1 MKMIHDI
8 IQAIHEGQNFLITA
22 HVRLDG
28 DALGSELAVYLMLK
42 ELGKKAVVYNKDRTP
57 ERYQFLPATHNISHT
72 LTNIEQYDTC
82 IVLDC
87 SDLSRVGDEAEN
99 IRKIKTLI
107 NIDHHVSN
115 NGFCALKML
124 DAKAS
129 STGELVFRLMQD
141 MRFKMSRDICT
152 NLYAA
157 IITDTGS
164 FRYSSTT
171 KETFMAAGVLVGEGA
186 SPQRIAENI
195 YESDSPARLKL
206 MARALS
212 TLSLDLESKVGSMV
226 VTQKDLLET
235 GAAWEHTEGFVDIP
249 RTVKGI
255 EVSVLYTQRGE
266 KNFKLSLRSKAK
278 VDVEKVAKRFGGG
291 GHIHASSC
299 WMDGDIETI
308 KSQIIQAVR
317 EL

>member
-1 MKMIHDI
+1 MINEI
-8 IQAIHEGQNFLITA
+8 IKAINEGHNFLVTA

-42 ELGKKAVVYNKDRTP
+42 GLGKEAVVYNKDRTP
-57 ERYQFLPATHNISHT
+57 ERYQFLPAAHNIVHNISD
-72 LTNIEQYDTC
+72 IEHYDTC
-82 IVLDC
+82 FILDC
-87 SDLSRVGDEAEN
+87 SDLTRVGDEAEK
-99 IRKIKTLI
+99 IRKIKKLI

-115 NGFCALKML
+115 NGFCSLKML

-129 STGELVFRLMQD
+129 STGELVFRLMQG
-141 MRFKMSRDICT
+141 MRFKMTKDICT

-171 KETFMAAGVLVGEGA
+171 KETFLAAGILVGEGA
-186 SPQRIAENI
+186 NPQRIAENI

-206 MARALS
+206 LAKALS
-212 TLSLDLESKVGSMV
+212 TLSLDMESRVGSMV
-226 VTQKDLLET
+226 VTHKDLLEI

-255 EVSVLYTQRGE
+255 EVSVLYTQRE
-266 KNFKLSLRSKAK
+266 ENHFKLSLRSKAK
-278 VDVEKVAKRFGGG
+278 VNVEKVAKKFGGG
-291 GHIHASSC
+291 GHIHAASC
-299 WMDGDIETI
+299 WMNGDIDTI
-308 KSQIIQAVR
+308 KSQIIEAVR

>member
-1 MKMIHDI
+1 MISDI
-8 IQAIHEGQNFLITA
+8 IKAINEGQSFLITA

-28 DALGSELAVYLMLK
+28 DALGSELAFYLMLRNM
-42 ELGKKAVVYNKDRTP
+42 GKKAVVYNQDRTP
-57 ERYQFLPATHNISHT
+57 ERYQFLPAAHHITHS

-87 SDLSRVGDEAEN
+87 SDLSRVGEEAD
-99 IRKIKTLI
+99 RLGKIKKLI

-115 NGFCALKML
+115 NGFCPLKML

-129 STGELVFRLMQD
+129 STGELVFRLMQE
-141 MRFKMSRDICT
+141 MRIKMTRDICT

-186 SPQRIAENI
+186 NPQRIAEGI

-206 MARALS
+206 LAKALS

-226 VTQKDLLET
+226 VTQKDLQET

-249 RTVKGI
+249 RTVLGI

-266 KNFKLSLRSKAK
+266 DNFKLSLRSKAK
-278 VDVEKVAKRFGGG
+278 FNVEKVARKFGGG

-299 WMDGDIETI
+299 WMKGDIETI

-317 EL
+317 EA

>member
-1 MKMIHDI
+1 MISEI
-8 IQAIHEGQNFLITA
+8 IQAINEGQSFLITA

-28 DALGSELAVYLMLK
+28 DALGSELAVYLMLRAM
-42 ELGKKAVVYNKDRTP
+42 GKKAVVYNQDRTP
-57 ERYQFLPATHNISHT
+57 ERYQFLPAAHHITHS

-87 SDLSRVGDEAEN
+87 SDLSRVGDEADKL
-99 IRKIKTLI
+99 RKIKTLI

-115 NGFCALKML
+115 NGFSPLKML
-124 DAKAS
+124 DAQAS
-129 STGELVFRLMQD
+129 STGELIFRLMRE
-141 MRFKMSRDICT
+141 MNIKMTRDICT

-186 SPQRIAENI
+186 NPQRIAEGI

-206 MARALS
+206 LARALS

-226 VTQKDLLET
+226 VTQKDLQEV

-249 RTVKGI
+249 RTVMGI

-266 KNFKLSLRSKAK
+266 DHFKLSLRSKAK
-278 VDVEKVAKRFGGG
+278 FNVEKVARKFGGG
-291 GHIHASSC
+291 GHVHASSC
-299 WMDGDIETI
+299 WMRGDIETI
-308 KSQIIQAVR
+308 KSQIIEAVR

>member
-1 MKMIHDI
+1 MISEI
-8 IQAIHEGQNFLITA
+8 IKAINEGHNFLITA
-22 HVRLDG
+22 HIRLDG
-28 DALGSELAVYLMLK
+28 DALGSELALYLMLK
-42 ELGKKAVVYNKDRTP
+42 EMGKKAVVYNKDRTP
-57 ERYQFLPATHNISHT
+57 ERYQFLPAAHNITHSIS
-72 LTNIEQYDTC
+72 NIEQYDTC
-82 IVLDC
+82 FVLDC
-87 SDLSRVGDEAEN
+87 SDLTRVGDEADN
-99 IRKIKTLI
+99 IGKIKKLI

-129 STGELVFRLMQD
+129 STGELLFRLMRE
-141 MRFKMSRDICT
+141 MRVKLSKDICT

-157 IITDTGS
+157 IFTDTGS

-171 KETFMAAGVLVGEGA
+171 KETFLASGILVGEGA
-186 SPQRIAENI
+186 NPQRIAENI

-206 MARALS
+206 LAKALS

-226 VTQKDLLET
+226 VTQKDLMEA

-266 KNFKLSLRSKAK
+266 NNFKLSLRSKAK
-278 VDVEKVAKRFGGG
+278 FNVEKVARKFGGG

-299 WMDGDIETI
+299 WMKGDIETI
-308 KSQIIQAVR
+308 KSQIIEAVG

>member
-1 MKMIHDI
+1 MINEI
-8 IQAIHEGQNFLITA
+8 IKAINEGHNFLVTA

-42 ELGKKAVVYNKDRTP
+42 GLGKEAVVYNKDRTP
-57 ERYQFLPATHNISHT
+57 ERYQFLPAAHNIVHNISD
-72 LTNIEQYDTC
+72 IEHYDTSF
-82 IVLDC
+82 ILDC
-87 SDLSRVGDEAEN
+87 SDLTRVGDEAEK
-99 IRKIKTLI
+99 IRKIKKLI

-115 NGFCALKML
+115 NGFCSLKML

-129 STGELVFRLMQD
+129 STGELVFRLMQG
-141 MRFKMSRDICT
+141 MRFKMTKDICT

-171 KETFMAAGVLVGEGA
+171 QETFLAAGILVGEGA
-186 SPQRIAENI
+186 NPQRIAENI

-206 MARALS
+206 LAKALS
-212 TLSLDLESKVGSMV
+212 TLSLDMESRVGSMV
-226 VTQKDLLET
+226 VTHKDLLEI

-255 EVSVLYTQRGE
+255 EVSVLYTQRE
-266 KNFKLSLRSKAK
+266 ENHFKLSLRSKAK
-278 VDVEKVAKRFGGG
+278 VNVEKVAKKFGGG
-291 GHIHASSC
+291 GHIHAASC
-299 WMDGDIETI
+299 WMKGDIDTI
-308 KSQIIQAVR
+308 KSQIIEAVR

>member
-1 MKMIHDI
+1 MISEI
-8 IQAIHEGQNFLITA
+8 IKAINEGHNFLITA
-22 HVRLDG
+22 HIRLDG
-28 DALGSELAVYLMLK
+28 DALGSELALYLMLK
-42 ELGKKAVVYNKDRTP
+42 EMGKKAVVYNKDHTP
-57 ERYQFLPATHNISHT
+57 ERYQFLPAAHNITHSIS
-72 LTNIEQYDTC
+72 NIEQYDTGF
-82 IVLDC
+82 VLDC
-87 SDLSRVGDEAEN
+87 SDLTRVGDEADN
-99 IRKIKTLI
+99 IGKIKKLI

-129 STGELVFRLMQD
+129 STGELLFRLMRE
-141 MRFKMSRDICT
+141 MRVKLSKDICT

-171 KETFMAAGVLVGEGA
+171 KETFFASGILVGEGA
-186 SPQRIAENI
+186 NPQRIAENI

-206 MARALS
+206 LAKALS

-226 VTQKDLLET
+226 VTQKDLMEA

-266 KNFKLSLRSKAK
+266 NNFKLSLRSKAK
-278 VDVEKVAKRFGGG
+278 FNVEKVARKFGGG

-299 WMDGDIETI
+299 WMKGDIETI
-308 KSQIIQAVR
+308 KSQIIEAVG

>member
-1 MKMIHDI
+1 MISEI
-8 IQAIHEGQNFLITA
+8 IKAINEGKNFLITS

-42 ELGKKAVVYNKDRTP
+42 DMDKKAVVYNKDHTP
-57 ERYQFLPATHNISHT
+57 ERYQFLPAAHNIVHNISDFEH
-72 LTNIEQYDTC
+72 YDTC
-82 IVLDC
+82 FILDC
-87 SDLSRVGDEAEN
+87 SDLTRVGEEAE
-99 IRKIKTLI
+99 KIGKIEKLI

-115 NGFCALKML
+115 DGFCFLKML
-124 DAKAS
+124 DKKAS
-129 STGELVFRLMQD
+129 STGELVFRLMQE
-141 MRFKMSRDICT
+141 MRFKMTKDICT

-171 KETFMAAGVLVGEGA
+171 KETFLAAGILVGEGA
-186 SPQRIAENI
+186 NPQRIAENI

-206 MARALS
+206 LAKTLS

-226 VTQKDLLET
+226 VTQKDLMET
-235 GAAWEHTEGFVDIP
+235 GASWEHTEGFVDIP
-249 RTVKGI
+249 RTVRGI
-255 EVSVLYTQRGE
+255 EVSVLYTQRG
-266 KNFKLSLRSKAK
+266 KDHFKLSLRSKAK
-278 VDVEKVAKRFGGG
+278 VNVEKVAKKFGGG

-299 WMDGDIETI
+299 WIKGDIETI
-308 KSQIIQAVR
+308 KLQVIEAVR

>member
-1 MKMIHDI
+1 
-8 IQAIHEGQNFLITA
+8 
-22 HVRLDG
+22 
-28 DALGSELAVYLMLK
+28 
-42 ELGKKAVVYNKDRTP
+42 
-57 ERYQFLPATHNISHT
+57 
-72 LTNIEQYDTC
+72 LT
-82 IVLDC
+82 
-87 SDLSRVGDEAEN
+87 RVGDEAEN
-99 IRKIKTLI
+99 IRKIKKLI

-115 NGFCALKML
+115 SGFCSLKML

-129 STGELVFRLMQD
+129 STGELVFRLMRE
-141 MRFKMSRDICT
+141 MRFKMSRNICT

-171 KETFMAAGVLVGEGA
+171 KETFLAAGILVGEGA

-206 MARALS
+206 LAKALS
-212 TLSLDLESKVGSMV
+212 TLSLDLESRVGSMV
-226 VTQKDLLET
+226 VTRQDLMET
-235 GAAWEHTEGFVDIP
+235 GAAWEHTEGFVDIS

-266 KNFKLSLRSKAK
+266 DSFKLSLRSKVK
-278 VDVEKVAKRFGGG
+278 VNVEKVAKKFGGG
-291 GHIHASSC
+291 GHVHAASC
-299 WMDGDIETI
+299 WMKGDIETI
-308 KSQIIQAVR
+308 KSQIIEAVR